1 MIFADG
7 VFALGIAFFLTI
19 LFVAL
24 GRCVRSWRR
33 ILVFFAIV
41 FLGSWAGGVWLAP
54 VGSRTVGVY
63 WVAFFVVGLIFA
75 LIQGVFAA
83 HPARRASC
91 ERPEQSEPKVEREL
105 RNVFDVFLFLLLLL
119 FIAAIVIGYIRRTG

>member
-24 GRCVRSWRR
+24 GRCVRSWHR

-41 FLGSWAGGVWLAP
+41 FLGSWAGGAWFIP

-63 WVAFFVVGLIFA
+63 WIAFFVGGLVFA
-75 LIQGVFAA
+75 LIQGALAA
-83 HPARRASC
+83 RPARRASC
-91 ERPEQSEPKVEREL
+91 ERPAQSEPKVEREL
-105 RNVFDVFLFLLLLL
+105 RDVFNVFLFLLLLL
-119 FIAAIVIGYIRRTG
+119 FIAAIVLGYIRRSG